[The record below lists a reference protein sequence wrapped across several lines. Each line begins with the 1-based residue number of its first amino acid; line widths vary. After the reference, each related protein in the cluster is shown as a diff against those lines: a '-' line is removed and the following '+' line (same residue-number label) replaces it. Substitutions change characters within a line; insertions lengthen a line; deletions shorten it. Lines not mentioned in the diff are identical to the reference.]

1 MRLTDLEIAYTMEV
15 LSQLTESAESY
26 VQDGS
31 WIEPLTDDIKN
42 AQQILKKYAKRL
54 NKEET
59 A

>member
-1 MRLTDLEIAYTMEV
+1 MKLTDLEIAYTMEV
-15 LSQLTESAESY
+15 LSQLTESAELY
-26 VQDGS
+26 IEDGS

-54 NKEET
+54 NKEVT

>member
-1 MRLTDLEIAYTMEV
+1 MKLTDLEIAYTMEV
-15 LSQLTESAESY
+15 LSQLTTSAESY
-26 VQDGS
+26 IEDGS

-54 NKEET
+54 NKEVT